1 MSSRDAILERIRS
14 ELSKAAPPEPPPV
27 PEVWPPGTSDPAA
40 LALRFINELEGV
52 QGEAIR
58 CTDME
63 DAGAK
68 LIELMDR
75 TEWVA
80 VGAVDTLFTQQ
91 ITTGI
96 PPERVS
102 WIDETW
108 PPARIADLP
117 AGLVAAER
125 LLADTGS
132 CLVACPTAHERLMCY
147 LPPVSIVVAK
157 TGQLAEHM
165 PAAWDDVAATAADP
179 ELTGEHVIIT
189 GPSRTADIEKILIL
203 GVHGPKRLVVMLVE
217 EGEEL

>member
-1 MSSRDAILERIRS
+1 MSSRDAILQRIRQ
-14 ELSKAAPPEPPPV
+14 EVSKAESPEPPPV
-27 PEVWPPGTSDPAA
+27 PEVWPRETSDPAA
-40 LALRFINELEGV
+40 LALRFINELEAV
-52 QGEAIR
+52 SGEVIR

-63 DAGAK
+63 DAGMK
-68 LIELMDR
+68 LVQLMDASQ
-75 TEWVA
+75 WMA
-80 VGAVDTLFTQQ
+80 VGAVDTLLTQQ

-102 WIDETW
+102 WVDETW

-147 LPPVSIVVAK
+147 LPPASVVVAK
-157 TGQLAEHM
+157 TGRLAEHM
-165 PAAWDDVAATAADP
+165 PAAWDDVAELAADP
-179 ELTGEHVIIT
+179 KLTGEHVIVT

-203 GVHGPKRLVVMLVE
+203 GVHGPKRLAVLLVE
-217 EGEEL
+217 EN